1 MKGIGR
7 PVARALSVAATAVL
21 LLTCVTAVAAAI
33 ALATNQ
39 LRVVNV
45 LTGSMNPAIPV
56 DTLVVATP
64 LGATAAQVGQVIV
77 FMPPAD
83 YTTPGALPVVHR
95 IASVATVDGVV
106 EIRTKGD
113 ANSAVDPWTL
123 DAERTTLFTPAV
135 TSPAAGRAAAALGT
149 YGLPALGLLL
159 VLGVTVALLRRVW
172 AAPQPGSDLPGR
184 HCRAT
189 AAPTS

>member
-1 MKGIGR
+1 MTRTAR
-7 PVARALSVAATAVL
+7 PIARALSVVATAVL
-21 LLTCVTAVAAAI
+21 LLTCVTAIAAAI

-64 LGATAAQVGQVIV
+64 VAASAVTVGQVLV

-83 YTTPGALPVVHR
+83 YTTPGARPVVHR
-95 IASVATVDGVV
+95 VASIATVDGVV

-113 ANSAVDPWTL
+113 ANSVVDPWTL
-123 DAERTTLFTPAV
+123 DAERTTLFAAAV

-159 VLGVTVALLRRVW
+159 VLATTVAVLRRLW
-172 AAPQPGSDLPGR
+172 AAPEPDAALPA
-184 HCRAT
+184 RAAT
-189 AAPTS
+189 RSP

>member
-1 MKGIGR
+1 MTRTVR
-7 PVARALSVAATAVL
+7 PWARVRSAAATTLLLVTCVVAVL
-21 LLTCVTAVAAAI
+21 AAVAI
-33 ALATNQ
+33 ATDHV
-39 LRVVNV
+39 RVVNV
-45 LTGSMNPAIPV
+45 LTGSMSPAIPV

-64 LGATAAQVGQVIV
+64 VSASAAHVGQVIV
-77 FMPPAD
+77 FLPPAD